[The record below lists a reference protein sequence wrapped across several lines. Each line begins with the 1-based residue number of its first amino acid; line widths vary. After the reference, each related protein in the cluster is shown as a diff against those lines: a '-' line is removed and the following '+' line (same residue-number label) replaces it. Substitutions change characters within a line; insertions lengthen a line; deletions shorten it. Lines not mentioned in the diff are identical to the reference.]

1 MTAAGTAGPQ
11 LTRPGV
17 LHRLRG
23 EVGRRVAAVARPGGV
38 EELPLARCRG
48 RGVLGPD
55 VAAGLAHHHVALEVS
70 RRELLQGADRRRDIA
85 HRLQKMAEAYHAL
98 PKNWQDR
105 IQPLFISVD
114 PERDTPEVLKNYVA
128 LFLPEL
134 VGLTGTPVQIDA
146 IKRAYKIYA
155 AKIPDG
161 DSYTMDHSSYIYLMA
176 PDGTAKA
183 MFKTSDTA
191 KDIARHIAGLSQ

>member
-1 MTAAGTAGPQ
+1 MSFQ
-11 LTRPGV
+11 
-17 LHRLRG
+17 HRLRRFVILSVIG
-23 EVGRRVAAVARPGGV
+23 
-38 EELPLARCRG
+38 L
-48 RGVLGPD
+48 VLG
-55 VAAGLAHHHVALEVS
+55 AGLAGIALLGKKPHLSSLTQGIGGDFSLINQDGQPVTKKS
-70 RRELLQGADRRRDIA
+70 FGGKYLLIYFGFTYCPAICPTE
-85 HRLQKMAEAYHAL
+85 LQKMAEAYHAL